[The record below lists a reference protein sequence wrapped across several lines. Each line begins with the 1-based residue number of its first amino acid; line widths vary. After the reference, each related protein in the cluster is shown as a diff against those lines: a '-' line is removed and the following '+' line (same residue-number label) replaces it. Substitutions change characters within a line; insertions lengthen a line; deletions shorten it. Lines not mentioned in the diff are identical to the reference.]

1 VQELIHNA
9 EYKEQIISEYKDNP
23 FIEALPKISSPNEI
37 VSKLAY
43 FPPYDKEERQLDSQY
58 RTHLVGRLY
67 DVFQPLKIHLDLESR
82 ISRVLRQGYIG
93 RNILDKAY
101 VSNHYR
107 STAGSFTLL
116 GVSGMG
122 KTTVVNRILTM
133 YPQVIVHSK
142 FKDRELSRYQVV
154 FLRLEC
160 SYDGSIKGLCLSF
173 FNKVDEILGTD
184 YYSRFGSGKLSVDN
198 MLVAMTNIAKNISL
212 GLLVID
218 EIQNL
223 SKSKSGGA
231 DRMLNFF
238 VTLVNTIGLPVLL
251 IGTPEAMGVLQGK
264 FRQARRGSGQ
274 GDLVFERL
282 DNDINFNLLIN
293 AIWGY
298 QWTKKPTVL
307 TDELIDT
314 LFDQSQGII
323 DITVK
328 LYVLAQTKAISSG
341 KETITPELI
350 KQVADESLRLVK
362 PMLNA
367 LRTGNVMEIAKYPDI
382 YTGSINLNYE
392 EPPQN
397 RFVIPTTPKPPVVE
411 SNDNPV
417 KIKTKKI
424 PPSAEN
430 DIRVIV
436 QSGAGEGLTTY
447 EILKNYGL
455 IKGFEVV

>member
-1 VQELIHNA
+1 MRDLIHNA
-9 EYKEQIISEYKDNP
+9 VYREQIIPEYRGNP
-23 FIEALPKISSPNEI
+23 LIEALPEI
-37 VSKLAY
+37 VPSNGIVSRLAH
-43 FPPYDKEERQLDSQY
+43 FPSYDKEERQLDSQY
-58 RTHLVGRLY
+58 RIHLIGRLY
-67 DVFQPLKIHLDLESR
+67 DVFQPLMTHLDLENR
-82 ISRVLRQGYIG
+82 ISRVIRQGYVG
-93 RNILDKAY
+93 RNIFDKGFI
-101 VSNHYR
+101 SNHYR

-122 KTTVVNRILTM
+122 KTTVVNRILSM

-142 FKDRELSRYQVV
+142 YKDKELSRYQVV

-160 SYDGSIKGLCLSF
+160 SYDGSVKGLCLSF
-173 FNKVDEILGTD
+173 FSRVDEVLGTD

-198 MLVAMTNIAKNISL
+198 MLVAMSNIAKNISL

-223 SKSKSGGA
+223 NKSKSGGA

-274 GDLVFERL
+274 GDMVFERL

-298 QWTKKPTVL
+298 QWTKRPTVL
-307 TDELIDT
+307 TDELKDT
-314 LFDQSQGII
+314 LYDQSQGII
-323 DITVK
+323 DITIK
-328 LYVLAQTKAISSG
+328 LYVLAQTKAISNG
-341 KETITPELI
+341 KEVITPELI

-367 LRTGNVMEIAKYPDI
+367 LRTGNVREMAKYPDI
-382 YTGSINLNYE
+382 YTGNIDLNYE
-392 EPPQN
+392 EPPKD
-397 RFVIPTTPKPPVVE
+397 RFVIPTVPKPIAVPE
-411 SNDNPV
+411 TKPV
-417 KIKTKKI
+417 KVKPQKAL
-424 PPSAEN
+424 PSAEN
-430 DIRVIV
+430 DIRVV
-436 QSGAGEGLTTY
+436 VGKGAEKGLTAY
-447 EILKNYGL
+447 EVLKEKGI
-455 IKGFEVV
+455 IKGCEVV

>member
-1 VQELIHNA
+1 MQDLIHNA
-9 EYKEQIISEYKDNP
+9 EYKEQIISEYKGNP
-23 FIEALPKISSPNEI
+23 FIESLPEITSTNEI

-67 DVFQPLKIHLDLESR
+67 DVFQPLMIHLDLESR
-82 ISRVLRQGYIG
+82 ISRVIRQGYIG
-93 RNILDKAY
+93 RNILDKSF

-142 FKDRELSRYQVV
+142 YKDRELSRYQVV

-173 FNKVDEILGTD
+173 FSKIDEILETD

-198 MLVAMTNIAKNISL
+198 MLVAMSNIAKNISL

-223 SKSKSGGA
+223 SKSKSGGD

-282 DNDINFNLLIN
+282 DNDINYKLLIN

-298 QWTKKPTVL
+298 QWTKKPTAL

-314 LFDQSQGII
+314 LYDQSQGII

-367 LRTGNVMEIAKYPDI
+367 LRTGNVREMAKYPDI
-382 YTGSINLNYE
+382 YTGNIDLNYE
-392 EPPQN
+392 ESPKDK
-397 RFVIPTTPKPPVVE
+397 FVIPTTPKPSEVE
-411 SNDNPV
+411 SDEKPV

-436 QSGAGEGLTTY
+436 QNDVGKGLTTY

>member
-1 VQELIHNA
+1 MQDLIHNA
-9 EYKEQIISEYKDNP
+9 EYKEQIISEYKGNP
-23 FIEALPKISSPNEI
+23 FIESLPEITSSNEI

-67 DVFQPLKIHLDLESR
+67 DVFQPLMIHLDLESR
-82 ISRVLRQGYIG
+82 ISRVIRQGYIG
-93 RNILDKAY
+93 RNILDKSF

-142 FKDRELSRYQVV
+142 YKDRELSRYQVV

-173 FNKVDEILGTD
+173 FSNTTLFR
-184 YYSRFGSGKLSVDN
+184 S
-198 MLVAMTNIAKNISL
+198 NIAKNISL

-282 DNDINFNLLIN
+282 DNDINYKLLIN

-298 QWTKKPTVL
+298 QWTKKPTAL
-307 TDELIDT
+307 TDELIDI
-314 LFDQSQGII
+314 LYDQSQGII

-341 KETITPELI
+341 KEAITAELI

-382 YTGSINLNYE
+382 YTGSIN
-392 EPPQN
+392 
-397 RFVIPTTPKPPVVE
+397 
-411 SNDNPV
+411 
-417 KIKTKKI
+417 
-424 PPSAEN
+424 
-430 DIRVIV
+430 
-436 QSGAGEGLTTY
+436 
-447 EILKNYGL
+447 
-455 IKGFEVV
+455 

>member
-1 VQELIHNA
+1 MQDLIHNA
-9 EYKEQIISEYKDNP
+9 EYKEQIISEYKGNP
-23 FIEALPKISSPNEI
+23 FIEALPEITSSDEI
-37 VSKLAY
+37 VSRLAG
-43 FPPYDKEERQLDSQY
+43 FPPYDKDERLLDSQY

-67 DVFQPLKIHLDLESR
+67 DVFQPLMIHLDLESR
-82 ISRVLRQGYIG
+82 ISRVVRQGYIG
-93 RNILDKAY
+93 RNILDKSF

-122 KTTVVNRILTM
+122 KTTVVNRILAM

-142 FKDRELSRYQVV
+142 YKDRELSRYQVV

-173 FNKVDEILGTD
+173 FSKIDELLETD

-198 MLVAMTNIAKNISL
+198 MLVAMSNIAKNISL

-282 DNDINFNLLIN
+282 DNDINFKLLIN

-298 QWTKKPTVL
+298 QWTKKPTAL

-314 LFDQSQGII
+314 LYDQSQGII

-328 LYVLAQTKAISSG
+328 LYALAQTKAISSG

-367 LRTGNVMEIAKYPDI
+367 LRTGNVREMAKYPDI
-382 YTGSINLNYE
+382 YTGNIDLNYE
-392 EPPQN
+392 ESLKDK
-397 RFVIPTTPKPPVVE
+397 FVIPTITKPSVVE
-411 SNDNPV
+411 SDEKPV
-417 KIKTKKI
+417 KIKQKKVS
-424 PPSAEN
+424 PSKED

-436 QSGAGEGLTTY
+436 QNDVGKGLTTY
-447 EILKNYGL
+447 EILKNYGI

>member
-1 VQELIHNA
+1 MQDLIHNA
-9 EYKEQIISEYKDNP
+9 DYKDQVVSEYKGNP
-23 FIEALPKISSPNEI
+23 FIEALPEITSSNEI

-43 FPPYDKEERQLDSQY
+43 FPPYDKEERQLDSQF
-58 RTHLVGRLY
+58 RVHLVGRLY
-67 DVFQPLKIHLDLESR
+67 DVFQPLMIHLDLESR
-82 ISRVLRQGYIG
+82 ISRVIRQGYVG
-93 RNILDKAY
+93 RNVLDKAFI
-101 VSNHYR
+101 SNSYR
-107 STAGSFTLL
+107 STAGSFTFL

-122 KTTVVNRILTM
+122 KTTVVNRILSM

-142 FKDRELSRYQVV
+142 YKDIGLSRYQVV
-154 FLRLEC
+154 YLRLEC

-173 FNKVDEILGTD
+173 FSKVDEILGTD

-198 MLVAMTNIAKNISL
+198 MLVAMSNIAKNISL

-298 QWTKKPTVL
+298 QWTKKPTAL
-307 TDELIDT
+307 TDELIDI
-314 LFDQSQGII
+314 LYDQSQGII

-328 LYVLAQTKAISSG
+328 LYALAQTKAISSG
-341 KETITPELI
+341 KEAITPELI
-350 KQVADESLRLVK
+350 KQVADESLKLVK

-367 LRTGNVMEIAKYPDI
+367 LRTGNIIEIAKYPDI
-382 YTGSINLNYE
+382 YTGNIDLGYE
-392 EPPQN
+392 EPYQN
-397 RFVIPTTPKPPVVE
+397 RFVIPTITNPSVADRNEK
-411 SNDNPV
+411 PV
-417 KIKTKKI
+417 KIKTKKATPI
-424 PPSAEN
+424 AEN
-430 DIRVIV
+430 DIRVMV
-436 QSGAGEGLTTY
+436 QNYTKEGLTAY
-447 EILKNYGL
+447 EVLENNGL